1 MRKFGRILAVV
12 DPTAKVQPA
21 LHRAAWLAGKNG
33 ATLELLVC
41 YYNEYLSGNRLFDAD
56 SLRDARQEV
65 LTGFE
70 EFLDELA
77 RPLREQGIGVSTTVL
92 WHHPLHE
99 AVVRHAK
106 AIGADIVFKDTH
118 HHSLLARALFTHSDW
133 ALIRTCPS
141 PLWLV
146 KPMDFP
152 AAPVFV
158 AAVDPFHQ
166 HDKPAALDDEILE
179 VGTALAQASGAALHA
194 FHAYDPRIAVA
205 TATANAYIPVS
216 LPLDEIEKEM
226 HIQHEKR
233 LGEITDF
240 HGISREKSHLAAGPA
255 HEELPALA
263 RELGASL
270 VVMGAVA
277 RNRLKQLFIGSTAER
292 TLEHLPCDLLI
303 VKPGWIRVRVEDG
316 HQDAA

>member
-1 MRKFGRILAVV
+1 MRTFKRILAVV

-21 LHRAAWLAGKNG
+21 VHRAAWLAGKTG
-33 ATLELLVC
+33 ASLELLVC
-41 YYNEYLSGNRLFDAD
+41 YYNEYLSGNRMFDAD
-56 SLRDARQEV
+56 SLRYARQEV
-65 LTGFE
+65 LAGFE
-70 EFLDELA
+70 KLLDELA
-77 RPLREQGIGVSTTVL
+77 RPWRAQGVSVSNTVL

-118 HHSLLARALFTHSDW
+118 HHSVLERALFTHSDW
-133 ALIRTCPS
+133 ALIRTCPV

-146 KPMDFP
+146 RPMDFP
-152 AAPVFV
+152 EAPVLV

-166 HDKPAALDDEILE
+166 HDKPAALDDEILG
-179 VGTALAQASGAALHA
+179 VASLLARAAGAELHA

-226 HIQHEKR
+226 HAQHEKR
-233 LGEITDF
+233 LGEMTDF
-240 HGISREKSHLAAGPA
+240 HGISREHSHLAAGPA
-255 HEELPALA
+255 HEELPSIA

-277 RNRLKQLFIGSTAER
+277 RNRLKRLFIGSTAER
-292 TLEHLPCDLLI
+292 TLEHLPCDLLV
-303 VKPGWIRVRVEDG
+303 VKPGWIRVPAEVDREN
-316 HQDAA
+316 AA